1 MKIGTYSIEEYLH
14 LIRSFHGSMAPG
26 LIIGGFMV
34 DLAQQNL
41 PKGEFYD
48 ALCETRVCL
57 PDAVQ
62 ILTPCTI
69 GNGWLK
75 IFDTGR
81 FALTMYEKS
90 SGEGVRVYMD
100 TEKLKAWPQIDSWY
114 FKRVPKR
121 EQDSEALLN
130 EIRKAA
136 TSILS
141 LQHVFVKPELLE
153 KKRLGPTAVCPSC
166 GEAYPLRDGESCL
179 ACQGR
184 SPYAEERRATAP

>member
-1 MKIGTYSIEEYLH
+1 MQIGTYSLEEYLH
-14 LIRSFHGSMAPG
+14 LIKSFHGSMAPG

-41 PKGEFYD
+41 PEGEFFD

-69 GNGWLK
+69 GNGWMK

-90 SGEGVRVYMD
+90 TGEGVRVYMD

-121 EQDSEALLN
+121 EQDFEALLK
-130 EIRKAA
+130 EIREAA

-141 LQHVFVKPELLE
+141 TQRVFVKPEFLE

-166 GEAYPLRDGESCL
+166 GEAYPLRDGGSCL

-184 SPYAEERRATAP
+184 SPYA

>member
-1 MKIGTYSIEEYLH
+1 LQIGTYSLEEYLH
-14 LIRSFHGSMAPG
+14 LIKSFHGNLAPG

-41 PKGEFYD
+41 PEGEFYD
-48 ALCETRVCL
+48 ALCETQVCL

-75 IFDTGR
+75 IVDTGR
-81 FALTMYEKS
+81 FALTLYEKS
-90 SGEGVRVYMD
+90 TGEGVRVYMD
-100 TEKLKAWPQIDSWY
+100 TDKLKAWAEIDAWY
-114 FKRVPKR
+114 FKRKTKK
-121 EQDSEALLN
+121 EQDLDVLLN
-130 EIRKAA
+130 EIREAA

-141 LQHVFVKPELLE
+141 LQRVFVKPELLA
-153 KKRLGPTAVCPSC
+153 KRRLGPTAVCPTC
-166 GEAYPLRDGESCL
+166 GEAYPLRDGASCL

-184 SPYAEERRATAP
+184 SPYTPNGGPTS

>member
-1 MKIGTYSIEEYLH
+1 MQIGTYSLEEYLH
-14 LIRSFHGSMAPG
+14 LIKSFHGSMAPG

-41 PKGEFYD
+41 PEGEFFD
-48 ALCETRVCL
+48 TLCETQVCL

-90 SGEGVRVYMD
+90 TGEGVRVYMD
-100 TEKLKAWPQIDSWY
+100 TEKLKAWTEIDAWY
-114 FKRVPKR
+114 FKRKSKK
-121 EQDSEALLN
+121 EQDLDVLLG
-130 EIRKAA
+130 EIKQAA

-141 LQHVFVKPELLE
+141 LQRVFVKQELLS
-153 KKRLGPTAVCPSC
+153 KRRLGPTAVCPSC

-184 SPYAEERRATAP
+184 SPYTDERRNATP